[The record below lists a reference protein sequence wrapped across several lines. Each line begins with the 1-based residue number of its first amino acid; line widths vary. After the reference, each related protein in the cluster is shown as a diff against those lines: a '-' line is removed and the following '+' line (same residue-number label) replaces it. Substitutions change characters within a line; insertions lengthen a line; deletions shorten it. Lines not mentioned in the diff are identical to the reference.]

1 MPAAMPDAM
10 ASHEF
15 SSGTLED
22 ALVFLKRIRSELST
36 PRKVHVWPDR
46 LGVFDVNGDW
56 FEITGV
62 GYESPEICELLDAVN
77 AVYRKDSI
85 GNPFGREYKEFA
97 TGKRYAWGVDRVM

>member
-1 MPAAMPDAM
+1 MPEPM

-15 SSGTLED
+15 STGTLED
-22 ALVFLKRIRSELST
+22 ALVFLKRIRSELSV

-46 LGVFDVNGDW
+46 LGVFDVNDDW
-56 FEITGV
+56 FEVCGV
-62 GYESPEICELLDAVN
+62 GYESEEITELLDAVN

-85 GNPFGREYKEFA
+85 GNPFAREYKEFP

>member
-1 MPAAMPDAM
+1 MREMSDAK

-22 ALVFLKRIRSELST
+22 ALVFLKRIRAELST

-56 FEITGV
+56 FEVCGV
-62 GYESPEICELLDAVN
+62 GYESPEITGLLDAVN

-85 GNPFGREYKEFA
+85 ASPFGREYKEFA

>member
-1 MPAAMPDAM
+1 MPDAMPDAM

-22 ALVFLKRIRSELST
+22 ALVFLKPIRSELST

>member
-1 MPAAMPDAM
+1 MPDAMPDAM

-22 ALVFLKRIRSELST
+22 TLVFLKRIRSELST